1 VECFPSAANFL
12 LLRIN
17 RPGLTGTEV
26 FQRLQQQK
34 VLVKNVGKMHSL
46 LENCLRVTVSTPQEN
61 AAFLSALQSSLMS

>member
-1 VECFPSAANFL
+1 
-12 LLRIN
+12 
-17 RPGLTGTEV
+17 V
-26 FQRLQQQK
+26 FQRLLQQK